1 MTEIDDR
8 IRAALD
14 DDDRAFLASL
24 DNHRGLFGQ
33 IGDSLGGPLGGW
45 AKLVF
50 VMTFVLSLVMVYAVW
65 RMFVAAEL
73 REVVLWA
80 TSVVVLVMAVG
91 FMKDWLFSRMN
102 MFFILREVKR
112 LQVQIALLEGE
123 APRA

>member
-1 MTEIDDR
+1 LTDIDER
-8 IRAALD
+8 IGAALD

-24 DNHRGLFGQ
+24 DDRRGLFLQ

-50 VMTFVLSLVMVYAVW
+50 ALTFVLSFVMVYAAW
-65 RMFVAAEL
+65 RMFAATEL

-80 TSVVVLVMAVG
+80 TATIVLVMSVG
-91 FMKDWLFSRMN
+91 FLKDWLFSRMN

-112 LQVQIALLEGE
+112 LQVQVALLGG
-123 APRA
+123 APKA

>member
-24 DNHRGLFGQ
+24 DDHRGLFVQ

-50 VMTFVLSLVMVYAVW
+50 ALTFIVSLVMLYTAW
-65 RMFVAAEL
+65 RMFTADAL
-73 REVVLWA
+73 RDVVLWA
-80 TSVVVLVMAVG
+80 TATVVLVMSVG

-112 LQVQIALLEGE
+112 LQVQVAMLGGGE
-123 APRA
+123 PKA

>member
-24 DNHRGLFGQ
+24 DNPRGLFGQ

-112 LQVQIALLEGE
+112 LQVQVALLEGE

>member
-24 DNHRGLFGQ
+24 DNRRGLFGQ

-112 LQVQIALLEGE
+112 LQVQVALLEGE